1 MRFFNEVG
9 PTTSVGPT
17 YEGAYTSTAP
27 SGDADLVASDT
38 LWGLKVMKG
47 RPKTRHALQL
57 YMYYLMGKRSDEVR
71 FLSVDRTGFF
81 NPAFTH
87 RGLLAHRA

>member
-38 LWGLKVMKG
+38 LWDLEVMKG

-57 YMYYLMGKRSDEVR
+57 
-71 FLSVDRTGFF
+71 
-81 NPAFTH
+81 
-87 RGLLAHRA
+87 